1 MGTDI
6 SYSET
11 RNIIQPSP
19 ETTIQRSEEQT
30 IPQLPTVLQNLTV
43 LDPLTSINSP
53 QVDITSSPTQI
64 NQSPQNQVQRKVEK
78 QLQPTSTIPDA
89 LINNASSSSG
99 WSDFNHLVKGKTT
112 PTRILRQTI
121 SQNNSKNRTIQAK
134 SSENIATVQV
144 SNQSSESKEESDE
157 VADATDKKS
166 LEKLAVVVYEQLKQR
181 LRIEQERHGRGYHGR
196 IYW

>member
-1 MGTDI
+1 MVSDA
-6 SYSET
+6 
-11 RNIIQPSP
+11 
-19 ETTIQRSEEQT
+19 ETTIQRSEEQN

-99 WSDFNHLVKGKTT
+99 WSDFNHLVKGQTT

-134 SSENIATVQV
+134 SSENIATVRV
-144 SNQSSESKEESDE
+144 SNQSSESKEKSDE

-196 IYW
+196 ISW